1 MYDLLEIIKVCRE
14 NDMKEYENKA
24 SYTNTDIGKVM
35 IVYTSK
41 TLHEKDVDNWGRK
54 EDEDILSYLSTFLV
68 YIQFLGLDE
77 TGWIKYT
84 HSIQYGKGE
93 AKILSENTTK
103 VDDEYIYNYLTG
115 DSCTNKEFLMFMKKA
130 CDSYRAYF

>member
-35 IVYTSK
+35 IVYSSK
-41 TLHEKDVDNWGRK
+41 TLHEKDVDNWGRQ
-54 EDEDILSYLSTFLV
+54 EDEDM
-68 YIQFLGLDE
+68 FLGLDE

-84 HSIQYGKGE
+84 HSIQYGTGE

-115 DSCTNKEFLMFMKKA
+115 DSCTNKELFMFMKKA

>member
-35 IVYTSK
+35 IVYSSK
-41 TLHEKDVDNWGRK
+41 TLHEKDVDNWGRQ
-54 EDEDILSYLSTFLV
+54 EDEDM
-68 YIQFLGLDE
+68 FLGLDE

-84 HSIQYGKGE
+84 HSIQYGTGE

-130 CDSYRAYF
+130 CDLW

>member
-35 IVYTSK
+35 IVYSSK
-41 TLHEKDVDNWGRK
+41 TLHEKDVDNWGRQ
-54 EDEDILSYLSTFLV
+54 EDEDM
-68 YIQFLGLDE
+68 FLGLDE

-84 HSIQYGKGE
+84 HSIQYGTGE

-115 DSCTNKEFLMFMKKA
+115 DSCTNKEFLMFMNKA
-130 CDSYRAYF
+130 CESYRAYF

>member
-14 NDMKEYENKA
+14 NDMKEYDNKA

-35 IVYTSK
+35 IVYSSK
-41 TLHEKDVDNWGRK
+41 TLHEKDVDNWGRQ
-54 EDEDILSYLSTFLV
+54 EDEDM
-68 YIQFLGLDE
+68 FLGLDE

-84 HSIQYGKGE
+84 HSIQYGTGE

>member
-35 IVYTSK
+35 IVYSSK
-41 TLHEKDVDNWGRK
+41 TLHEKDVDNWGRQ
-54 EDEDILSYLSTFLV
+54 EDEDM
-68 YIQFLGLDE
+68 FLGLDE

-84 HSIQYGKGE
+84 HSIQYGTGE

-115 DSCTNKEFLMFMKKA
+115 DSCTNKEFLMFMNKA

>member
-35 IVYTSK
+35 IVYSSK
-41 TLHEKDVDNWGRK
+41 TLHEKNVDNWGRQ
-54 EDEDILSYLSTFLV
+54 EDEDM
-68 YIQFLGLDE
+68 FLGLDE

-84 HSIQYGKGE
+84 HSIQYGTGE

-115 DSCTNKEFLMFMKKA
+115 DSCTNKEFLMFMNKA